1 MSDKKSGKLL
11 LILVV
16 LGLIVGGGLFVYKS
30 YNGLKIKIKKEIS
43 EIEPFN
49 SETVSVEIAKE
60 MGVTLPIKKSPLP
73 KATIKSDIKKE
84 LNKRAKE
91 SVSLS
96 LLSLEIQSIIK
107 KYSLAKVGEKVSF
120 MLNTTGKRISGTY
133 KGIFTDW
140 KGKLIQVD
148 YNKYRIY
155 DIGEESRY
163 MFNPVLAQKR
173 ASEEVEIARVEFKSK
188 KKDVIKAIVEE
199 VTKRH
204 FEKGGYAMRDGKWQ
218 ENIIVFN
225 ELLKEAEEKC
235 EKEKER
241 KIKNIYEDNK
251 LFGII
256 PIELDKYIKSGE
268 GIISE

>member
-11 LILVV
+11 LTLIV
-16 LGLIVGGGLFVYKS
+16 LGFILGGAWFSYKS
-30 YNGLKIKIKKEIS
+30 YHGLQQKIKEYIS
-43 EIEPFN
+43 KIEPFN
-49 SETVSVEIAKE
+49 SESVSAEIAKE
-60 MGVTLPIKKSPLP
+60 MGLTLPIKTTPLP
-73 KATIKSDIKKE
+73 KTTIKADIKKE
-84 LNKRAKE
+84 LNDTAKK

-133 KGIFTDW
+133 KGTFTDW

-173 ASEEVEIARVEFKSK
+173 ASEEVEIARVEFKK
-188 KKDVIKAIVEE
+188 KKKGVIEVIVAE

-225 ELLKEAEEKC
+225 QLLEEAEEKY
-235 EKEKER
+235 EKEKEK
-241 KIKNIYEDNK
+241 KIKVIYVDNK

-256 PIELDKYIKSGE
+256 PIELDQYIKSGE
-268 GIISE
+268 

>member
-11 LILVV
+11 LTLIG
-16 LGLIVGGGLFVYKS
+16 LGLIAGGAWFSYNS
-30 YNGLKIKIKKEIS
+30 YNGLKQKIEKDIS

-49 SETVSVEIAKE
+49 SESVSVEIAKE
-60 MGVTLPIKKSPLP
+60 MGVQWPIKKIPLP
-73 KATIKSDIKKE
+73 KKTIKSDIKKE

-155 DIGEESRY
+155 DISEESRY
-163 MFNPVLAQKR
+163 MFNPVLAQQR

-188 KKDVIKAIVEE
+188 KKEVIKVIVEE
-199 VTKRH
+199 VTKHH

-225 ELLKEAEEKC
+225 ELLKEAEEKY
-235 EKEKER
+235 EKDKKR
-241 KIKNIYEDNK
+241 KIKVIYEENQ
-251 LFGII
+251 LFGLI
-256 PIELDKYIKSGE
+256 PIEFDQYIKSGE
-268 GIISE
+268 KIISQ